1 MKSNHVFGAIAVVAL
16 AFGVS
21 NWYAARQPA
30 APVPETS
37 FSESKKTEIGN
48 IIGSYISANPDIVK
62 DAPNNEPFDAARRKE
77 ISEIARDFISAN
89 PGLVRSDPN
98 DAVFNEDKRKEIA
111 EIAREYLVAN
121 PEILVEMSQELQ
133 RREEVQKLAQAKE
146 ALTRHKEVMFRS
158 ENTFVA
164 GNPEGDV
171 TLVEFFDYNCHYC
184 KISLDNVLNFI
195 KSDSNVRVV
204 MREFPILSEGSV
216 IAAMAALASR
226 KQNKYWEF
234 HLALM
239 RARGLEGEA
248 QVMRVAESV
257 GIDVEQLKQDMKDP
271 SISAAIQ
278 EGRQLAEAVGINA
291 TPSFVLDDQIINNS
305 SQLVDI
311 LNKKVVEIRQSGGCK
326 VC

>member
-1 MKSNHVFGAIAVVAL
+1 MNLNHIYGAVAIVAL
-16 AFGVS
+16 AVGVS
-21 NWYAARQPA
+21 NWYADQQPA
-30 APVPETS
+30 APVPETP
-37 FSESKKTEIGN
+37 FSESKKTEIG
-48 IIGSYISANPDIVK
+48 SVVSAYISANPEIVK
-62 DAPNNEPFDAARRKE
+62 DTPSNDPFDAGRRKE
-77 ISEIARDFISAN
+77 IAEIAREFIAAN
-89 PGLVRSDPN
+89 PGLVKSDQN
-98 DAVFNEDKRKEIA
+98 EAVFNDAKKKEIA

-146 ALTRHKEVMFRS
+146 ALSRNKDIMFRS
-158 ENTFVA
+158 DNTFVA
-164 GNPEGDV
+164 GNPNGDI

-184 KISLDNVLNFI
+184 KVSLDNVLEFI

-248 QVMRVAESV
+248 QVMQVAKSV
-257 GIDVEQLKQDMKDP
+257 GLDVEQLKRDMKDP
-271 SISAAIQ
+271 SVSAAIQ

-305 SQLVDI
+305 AQLVDI
-311 LNKKVVEIRQSGGCK
+311 LNRKVVEIRQSGGCK